1 MAPGAPR
8 HLADR
13 WVALTLTLTLMLTLL
28 PGCVRYGYQ
37 NEKRDLDANPGDGPT
52 ADGANPED
60 LPGEDMAAGE
70 GAPDGPTIDAP
81 ADLPWSPDQPQVVK
95 DLPTSDKPQT
105 VPDMPSVPGEWVN
118 LTAGSFTMGSLP
130 TEACRDADETQHL
143 VTLTHAFQISATETT
158 QGQFLAQLGYN
169 YSFYSS
175 CGASCPV
182 EKVTWYEAAAYCNS
196 LSAAAGLTTCYS
208 CSSSGPSV
216 ICSTKPAYT
225 PTTGTI
231 YDCPGYRLPTEA
243 EWEYAIRANTTTSLY
258 SGPLAQC
265 SKADPAADAIAWY
278 KHNTSTTQQVKQ
290 KKDNPWGLYDMSGN
304 VREWV
309 NDVYVI
315 DLGSAAVTDPTGPA
329 SGTHQVAKGGHY
341 FDLPGNLRSAHRE
354 DVFPNLSYD
363 NLGFRCARTL

>member
-13 WVALTLTLTLMLTLL
+13 WVALTLTLLT
-28 PGCVRYGYQ
+28 GCVRYGYQ
-37 NEKRDLDANPGDGPT
+37 SDGWDLGARETGPGDGVL
-52 ADGANPED
+52 ADGVSPED
-60 LPGEDMAAGE
+60 LRGKDAATGE
-70 GAPDGPTIDAP
+70 GAPDGPTVDALV
-81 ADLPWSPDQPQVVK
+81 DLPWSPDQPQVE
-95 DLPTSDKPQT
+95 DLPTPDKPQT
-105 VPDMPSVPGEWVN
+105 APDMPSVPGDWVKV
-118 LTAGSFTMGSLP
+118 LAGTFTMGSLP
-130 TEACRDADETQHL
+130 TEACRDNDETQHP
-143 VTLTHAFQISATETT
+143 VTLTHDFQIAATETT
-158 QGQFLAQLGYN
+158 QGQFQAQLGYN
-169 YSFYSS
+169 YSFYAS

-196 LSAAAGLTTCYS
+196 LSTAAGLTTCYS

-216 ICSTKPAYT
+216 TCSTKPAYT

-243 EWEYAIRANTTTSLY
+243 EWEYAVRANTTTSLY

-265 SKADPAADAIAWY
+265 SKADPNADAIAWY

-290 KKDNPWGLYDMSGN
+290 KQANTWGLYDMSGN

-309 NDVYVI
+309 HDVYVT
-315 DLGSAAVTDPTGPA
+315 DLGSGPATNPTGPP